1 MKSTTYP
8 EKLKNTLLSIKK
20 DYDSRL
26 FEYQNVVLQHMIN
39 VDTRGILLYWDVGS
53 GKTLI
58 SVSICEYFRKKGRKP
73 IIVSPKSLQ
82 DNFVKTIQ
90 KFTNNNEKALSE
102 YKFASSNSPNL
113 IKQMTSSLISE
124 GTDGGVLSNKVIIV
138 DEAHSIFNSITNG
151 SKVASEFYNMIMRS
165 KNIKIVFLTGTPI
178 VNNFFEIVPALNMCS
193 GYINNKYTILPEFYD
208 EFVNYFVDKKIL
220 KNTDKFQNRIF
231 GLVSYFGQFYSYKH
245 VSFQE
250 NIKMV
255 IKKENFP
262 DRLPIKIIKVSMSSK
277 QNARYLEFR
286 DIEKRETKYEG
297 KFGSG
302 CGCTNNEPIKITAG
316 AILRE
321 KSLESSSYRIRSRQV
336 SNILLDEVDYSNL
349 ESLKTYSPKIVA
361 LIKNITENHNNQ
373 LGLIYSN
380 FLDYGLVPISN
391 TLKIIGYED
400 YFESTRNKESPCY
413 AIFSGKVDIDVRN
426 EIVNIFNSKENSD
439 GSLIKLLLVSSVGSK
454 GLNLKR
460 IRHIHIMEPNW
471 SYTTTEQIIGR
482 GIRYKSHEDLPE
494 EEKNVSVYQYLAD
507 YGKDFKE
514 SFKPKEQ
521 TSDLTLFYNS
531 LKQKELND
539 QFLLLLAETAIDC
552 DIFNKKVNFDC
563 YTCIPDDKILY
574 HPDIHID
581 IKIPNPCKKKTLH
594 EIIYGDTTYYFT
606 NDGEIYRNN
615 EDGVYYLIQEP
626 PTELKEIINKQN

>member
-1 MKSTTYP
+1 MRKTTYP
-8 EKLKNTLLSIKK
+8 DKLKEGLLNLKK

-39 VDTRGILLYWDVGS
+39 EDTRGILLYWDVGS
-53 GKTLI
+53 GKTMI

-82 DNFVKTIQ
+82 DNFVKTIE
-90 KFTNNNEKALSE
+90 KFTNNNEKALKD

-113 IKQMTSSLISE
+113 IKQMTESLISE
-124 GTDGGVLSNKVIIV
+124 GVSNGVLNNKVIIV

-178 VNNFFEIVPALNMCS
+178 INNFFEIVPALNMCA

-208 EFVNYFVDKKIL
+208 EFVNYFVDNKVL
-220 KNTDKFQNRIF
+220 KNTNKFQNRIF

-245 VSFQE
+245 IPFQE
-250 NIKMV
+250 NIKLT

-262 DRLPIKIIKVSMSSK
+262 DRLPIKIIKVSMSNK

-297 KFGSG
+297 KYGNGFSG
-302 CGCTNNEPIKITAG
+302 G

-321 KSLESSSYRIRSRQV
+321 KNIESSSYRIRSRQV
-336 SNILLDEVDYSNL
+336 SNILLDDVDYSSL
-349 ESLKTYSPKIVA
+349 EELKKYTPKIIS
-361 LIKNITENHNNQ
+361 LIKNIQENHDKQ

-380 FLDYGLVPISN
+380 FLDYGLTPIGK
-391 TLKIIGYED
+391 TLELIGFED
-400 YFESTRNKESPCY
+400 YFNESRDTEKPCY
-413 AIFSGKVDIDVRN
+413 AIFSGKVDIEIRN
-426 EIVNIFNSKENSD
+426 EIVNIFNSKENKD
-439 GSLIKLLLVSSVGSK
+439 GSRIRLLLVSSVGSK

-482 GIRYKSHEDLPE
+482 GIRYKSHDDLPE
-494 EEKNVSVYQYLAD
+494 EERNVSVYQYLSD
-507 YGKDFKE
+507 YSKDFKE
-514 SFKPKEQ
+514 TFNPKEP
-521 TSDLTLFYNS
+521 TSDLTLFYSS

-552 DIFNKKVNFDC
+552 DLFNQKINFEC
-563 YTCIPDDKILY
+563 YSCIPDDKILY

-581 IKIPNPCKKKTLH
+581 IKIPNSCKKKILS
-594 EIIYGDTTYYFT
+594 EIIYDDTYYYYT
-606 NDGEIYRNN
+606 KENEIYKKND
-615 EDGVYYLIQEP
+615 DGIYYMIHEP
-626 PTELKEIINKQN
+626 PKNLIEIIKSEN